1 MTDIKF
7 PMIQTTKKT
16 GNESLINF
24 KGETIGTVLDFWKWA
39 YSDLLDNAQRGILAE
54 YLVANALNLQNTIRT
69 NWDKYDLITQDGITL
84 EIKTS
89 AYLQTWGQKKLSN
102 LIFGIQP
109 TYGWNKETNEYDTLK
124 SRQADIYI
132 FCISNH
138 TNPLTV
144 NPLDL
149 NQWDFYILNTKI
161 LDRKVGNQRSI
172 TLNSLK
178 TLGAQYCHF
187 EDLKSTIYNEYKK
200 EAGI

>member
-7 PMIQTTKKT
+7 PMIQIAKKT

-109 TYGWNKETNEYDTLK
+109 TYGL
-124 SRQADIYI
+124 
-132 FCISNH
+132 
-138 TNPLTV
+138 
-144 NPLDL
+144 
-149 NQWDFYILNTKI
+149 
-161 LDRKVGNQRSI
+161 
-172 TLNSLK
+172 SLI
-178 TLGAQYCHF
+178 H
-187 EDLKSTIYNEYKK
+187 I
-200 EAGI
+200 